1 VLGCGRPFRFPDD
14 SGTGLFVTWAD
25 EITGELH
32 PSSVDVTPSPPEI
45 SRCEKRW
52 RKTAADFRPFSE
64 KKSWRRCWG
73 ERTLQDQEKMTC
85 VFFGTMVLACFGG

>member
-32 PSSVDVTPSPPEI
+32 PSSVDVTGDYSI
-45 SRCEKRW
+45 ATR
-52 RKTAADFRPFSE
+52 D
-64 KKSWRRCWG
+64 
-73 ERTLQDQEKMTC
+73 LQ
-85 VFFGTMVLACFGG
+85 V